1 MTQRTVSASWL
12 KNLCD
17 MFAAEGVNVVTL
29 LQECGLTEQDLLDND
44 ARHPSEYVGHLWD
57 AAVLQTGNRHL
68 GLKRELCDRFGGLHQ
83 VGFAMMASPTLIEA
97 LKILHNYLAV
107 VSEDV
112 SLTLEPSEEGY
123 WLKLSLAKHHD
134 AFRTRIEFSFLTTLM
149 LCTWITRKNIT
160 PISQQW
166 TFTAPQDIQPYMSA
180 FGCEQQFD
188 QAENR
193 ILLASDVLQAELPTE
208 SAAVCELHQN
218 ILREQMARLGFASI
232 HYRVYTEILR
242 SLRHG
247 EPRLSDIASSMHVS
261 DRTLQRKL
269 KQEDLTYQD
278 VLDQTRRELAEQYLA
293 NSAISMMEVSQQLGF
308 VDLSNFYRAAKRW
321 FGIPPGQ
328 YRNQL
333 EAERT
338 LHLSK

>member
-1 MTQRTVSASWL
+1 
-12 KNLCD
+12 
-17 MFAAEGVNVVTL
+17 MFAAEGVQVSTL
-29 LQECGLTEQDLLDND
+29 LLEFGLQERGLVDSET
-44 ARHPSEYVGHLWD
+44 RYPSELVGHLWD

-68 GLKRELCDRFGGLHQ
+68 GLKRELCDRYGGLHQ
-83 VGFAMMASPTLIEA
+83 VGFAMMASPTLLDA
-97 LKILHNYLAV
+97 LHILEHNIAV

-112 SLTLEPSEEGY
+112 SLALEPSPEGC
-123 WLKLSLAKHHD
+123 WLNLSLAKHHY

-149 LCTWITRKNIT
+149 LCTWITRDNVV
-160 PISQQW
+160 PIAQQW
-166 TFTAPQDIQPYMSA
+166 SFSAPPDIQPYVNA

-188 QAENR
+188 QVENR
-193 ILLASDVLQAELPTE
+193 FLLCKEVLYAELPTE
-208 SAAVCELHQN
+208 SAQVCELHQT

-247 EPRLSDIASSMHVS
+247 EPRLSDIADAMHMS

-269 KQEDLTYQD
+269 KQEGITYQEL
-278 VLDQTRRELAEQYLA
+278 LDQTRQELAEQYLA
-293 NSAISMMEVSQQLGF
+293 NTAISMMEVSQQLGF

-333 EAERT
+333 GATR
-338 LHLSK
+338 LQYSSKQI